1 MMYKNKFK
9 ARQTT
14 MGNPLSS
21 TQRVA
26 QYLTGNF
33 FSIECLQSEQK
44 PINLKL
50 STRKNGT

>member
-26 QYLTGNF
+26 QNLTGNF
-33 FSIECLQSEQK
+33 FSHRMPAKRRETNKFETF
-44 PINLKL
+44 N
-50 STRKNGT
+50 

>member
-21 TQRVA
+21 NQRVA

-33 FSIECLQSEQK
+33 FFHRMPPKRTETNKFETF
-44 PINLKL
+44 N
-50 STRKNGT
+50 